1 MFDDESKMSHL
12 EPLRHIRAY
21 KKSARRSMVLDS
33 HRNPKLTGGGDVG
46 VVFKG
51 NAVTASMKGTFGSFD
66 GEGNTRPLPHVN
78 TDR

>member
-1 MFDDESKMSHL
+1 
-12 EPLRHIRAY
+12 
-21 KKSARRSMVLDS
+21 MVLDS